1 MQYYSTNKQ
10 TPPAS
15 LEEAVVKGLAPDK
28 GVYMPEKI
36 KRLPPA
42 FFHNMGE
49 MSLREISF
57 IVAEAF
63 FGEDVEADV
72 LKNIVYDT
80 LSFDIP
86 LVRVHDSIYSLE
98 LFHGPT
104 LAF

>member
-28 GVYMPEKI
+28 GLYMPEKI

-72 LKNIVYDT
+72 LKNIVT
-80 LSFDIP
+80 IP
-86 LVRVHDSIYSLE
+86 LASIFLW
-98 LFHGPT
+98 
-104 LAF
+104 